1 MHFELEE
8 AKEDVLKAALYLAE
22 KIDSS
27 DGYAEAIGKIVPL
40 YLQKDEVDLAAELS
54 DSVQDP
60 FVRDYLLMLTA
71 ERCAAIDDDEYALQL
86 SEAIDD
92 EAIRIEALEKIALQ
106 KIEKSQFDKAFKIAE
121 MIDTPEKIYGEIALK
136 YAEKGDIEKS
146 KKLIEQIL
154 LPSEKVLALQGL
166 SEILLKQGKR
176 EESINFLIQACD
188 FIEEIDYEIDAINAL
203 QETAEIF
210 IRLGRK
216 DRAIEI
222 LEKARQRA
230 ERLEE
235 TARENLLSHIALGFL
250 HAGSL
255 EIADRTLDLV
265 SDKAKISSTLIGF
278 ADHFF
283 ANGDLN
289 EALETLEEAY
299 QILKSQSQSE
309 IRSSKERFGLF
320 RLIAIEF
327 AKLGKGER
335 AIEIAQEIEDESEQ
349 VTALSQIAQIFA
361 LQNKDDMVEQSII
374 AINQEDGRMFAL
386 IAVSDA
392 KASLGLKNE
401 ALKFVNRAYELVET
415 VPQLS
420 SRSNAYN
427 EIAERFL
434 QHGEVEK
441 ARNAMFENLQTIAS
455 IRDEALRATALASCY
470 NVYEKAGFELNES
483 EKHALYQ
490 MLSRL
495 R

>member
-1 MHFELEE
+1 
-8 AKEDVLKAALYLAE
+8 
-22 KIDSS
+22 
-27 DGYAEAIGKIVPL
+27 
-40 YLQKDEVDLAAELS
+40 
-54 DSVQDP
+54 
-60 FVRDYLLMLTA
+60 
-71 ERCAAIDDDEYALQL
+71 
-86 SEAIDD
+86 
-92 EAIRIEALEKIALQ
+92 
-106 KIEKSQFDKAFKIAE
+106 
-121 MIDTPEKIYGEIALK
+121 
-136 YAEKGDIEKS
+136 
-146 KKLIEQIL
+146 
-154 LPSEKVLALQGL
+154 
-166 SEILLKQGKR
+166 
-176 EESINFLIQACD
+176 
-188 FIEEIDYEIDAINAL
+188 
-203 QETAEIF
+203 
-210 IRLGRK
+210 
-216 DRAIEI
+216 AIEI